1 VVAVDNC
8 YETLRK
14 SPLADELS
22 DEACDL
28 LSEHL
33 VCRRLKDGEILFRE
47 GDVDNNLHVIA
58 EGNLAVT
65 HETPEGEWV
74 VLHVLR
80 SRDLAGEMGFLDGQK
95 HTATLRSVGQT
106 DLISLDRDALERLLD
121 THPRVVYQVMRA
133 VIRSVHGTLRRMNI
147 QYVEM
152 TNYINKQHGRY

>member
-1 VVAVDNC
+1 MATDNC
-8 YETLRK
+8 YEAFRN
-14 SPLADELS
+14 SPLAAELT

-28 LSEHL
+28 VSRQL

-47 GDVDNNLHVIA
+47 GEVDNNLYVIA
-58 EGNLAVT
+58 DGNLAVT

-80 SRDLAGEMGFLDGQK
+80 SHDLAGELGFLDGQQ
-95 HTATLRSVGQT
+95 HTATLRSIGQT
-106 DLISLDRDALERLLD
+106 ELFSLERDSLEKLLD

-133 VIRSVHGTLRRMNI
+133 VIRSVHATLRRMNV

-152 TNYINKQHGRY
+152 SNYINKQHGRY

>member
-1 VVAVDNC
+1 MAADDC
-8 YETLRK
+8 YETFRK
-14 SPLADELS
+14 SPLAVELT
-22 DEACDL
+22 DEACAL
-28 LSEHL
+28 LAEHL

-47 GDVDNNLHVIA
+47 GDVDNNLYVIA

-80 SRDLAGEMGFLDGQK
+80 SRDLAGELGFLDGQK
-95 HTATLRSVGQT
+95 HTATLRSIGPT
-106 DLISLDRDALERLLD
+106 ELISLERESLESLLA

-152 TNYINKQHGRY
+152 SNYINKQHGRY